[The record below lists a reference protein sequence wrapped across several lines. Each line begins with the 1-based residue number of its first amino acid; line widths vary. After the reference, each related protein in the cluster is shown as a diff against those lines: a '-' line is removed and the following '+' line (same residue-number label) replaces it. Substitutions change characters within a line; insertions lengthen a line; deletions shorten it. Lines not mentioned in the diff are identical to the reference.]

1 MLKSVLIANRGEI
14 ACRVVR
20 TARRLGLRT
29 IAVYSEADRGA
40 LHVRLADEAMCIGP
54 AAARES
60 YLNVA
65 RILDAARQTGAEA
78 IHPGY
83 GFLSENAAFAKACAE
98 AGVVFVGPPAQAIVQ
113 MGSKSEA
120 RRLMA
125 AAGVPVLPGYDD
137 DQSDARLV
145 QAARAVGFPLLIKP
159 TAGGGGKGMR
169 IVREAGELAG
179 SLAGARREALKAFGD
194 DRVLLERFVEK
205 GRHVEIQVFA
215 DAHGHAVHLFERD
228 CSLQR
233 RHQKVIEEAP
243 APALSD
249 TTRAAMG
256 AAAVAA
262 ARAVGY
268 RGAGTVE
275 FLYDGREFYFLE
287 MNTRLQVEH
296 PVTEMITGLDFVEW
310 QLRVASGEPLPL
322 AQEQLTRRGH
332 AVEARLYAEDPERG
346 FLPSTGVLTRLRLPE
361 ALEHVRVDAGV
372 QQGDEVS
379 VHYDPMIAKIV
390 AWAPDREAALER
402 LRCALEQTEVE
413 GVRTNARFLWE
424 ILGAPQV
431 RAGDVSTRL
440 LEQALQPAVG
450 APAAEVEEAWLLAAA
465 LAARHLPG
473 GAGGHAHAAASPWES
488 ATGFRLNS
496 PPTVRV
502 ALKLENHARWYSVG
516 RGSPLPFTGEVARG
530 AGEGKID
537 PHPSPLPQAGAG
549 ARGPHPNP
557 LPQAGEGARGPHPS
571 PLPQAGEGARTA
583 GEGLLLSHAGADA
596 HRVQITVAGADH
608 VAATID
614 GRPVTA
620 RFEVDHER
628 RVIRR
633 QCLRFEFVE
642 DTGAEHHASAE
653 HEGHFRA
660 PMPGHVLDVRVAEG
674 QEVKGGAVLMVLEA
688 MKMEHSL
695 YAPWDGRVKAV
706 QVKTG
711 DRVEEGADLVLLE
724 PAGEA

>member
-14 ACRVVR
+14 ACRVIR

-40 LHVRLADEAMCIGP
+40 LHTRLADEAVCIGP

-60 YLNVA
+60 YLDAA
-65 RILDAARQTGAEA
+65 RILDAARQSGAQS

-83 GFLSENAAFAKACAE
+83 GFLSENAAFAAACQA
-98 AGVVFVGPPAQAIVQ
+98 AGVVFIGPPPHSIVQ

-137 DQSDARLV
+137 EDQSDGALA
-145 QAARAVGFPLLIKP
+145 QAAGRVGFPLLIKP

-169 IVREAGELAG
+169 IVREAGQLAEA
-179 SLAGARREALKAFGD
+179 LAGARREAAKAFGD

-215 DAHGHAVHLFERD
+215 DTHGNALHLYERD

-243 APALSD
+243 APGLSD
-249 TTRAAMG
+249 ATRAAMG

-268 RGAGTVE
+268 QGAGTVE
-275 FLYDGREFYFLE
+275 FLYAGGDFFFLE

-296 PVTEMITGLDFVEW
+296 PVTEMITGLDLVEW
-310 QLRVASGEPLPL
+310 QLRVASGEALPL
-322 AQEQLTRRGH
+322 RQDAVERRGH

-346 FLPSTGVLTRLRLPE
+346 FLPSTGVLTRLRLPDS
-361 ALEHVRVDAGV
+361 LEHVRVDAGV

-379 VHYDPMIAKIV
+379 MHYDPMIAKII
-390 AWAPDREAALER
+390 AWAPDRSGALDR
-402 LRCALEQTEVE
+402 LRAALEQTEVE
-413 GVRTNARFLWE
+413 GVRTNARFLWQ
-424 ILGAPQV
+424 ILGAESV

-440 LEQALQPAVG
+440 LEQALQPTIGV
-450 APAAEVEEAWLLAAA
+450 PEDELREAWRIASA
-465 LAARHLPG
+465 LAARNLPG
-473 GAGGHAHAAASPWES
+473 DESGQAHAAASPWDA

-496 PPTVRV
+496 PPVIRA
-502 ALKLENHARWYSVG
+502 ALRLDDHADWLDLSSV
-516 RGSPLPFTGEVARG
+516 EARG
-530 AGEGKID
+530 HAAAAITGHG
-537 PHPSPLPQAGAG
+537 
-549 ARGPHPNP
+549 
-557 LPQAGEGARGPHPS
+557 
-571 PLPQAGEGARTA
+571 
-583 GEGLLLSHAGADA
+583 GLAPDFSHE
-596 HRVQITVAGADH
+596 R
-608 VAATID
+608 
-614 GRPVTA
+614 
-620 RFEVDHER
+620 DHER
-628 RVIRR
+628 LIVRR
-633 QCLRFEFVE
+633 RCLRFEFHE
-642 DTGAEHHASAE
+642 DTGAEHRASAE

-660 PMPGHVLDVRVAEG
+660 PMPGTVLDVRVTDG
-674 QEVKGGAVLMVLEA
+674 QDVAGGAVLLVLEA
-688 MKMEHSL
+688 MKMEHSIH
-695 YAPWDGRVKAV
+695 APWDGRVKTV
-706 QVKTG
+706 QVKAG

-724 PAGEA
+724 PRTEA